1 MARILSVGPSAKH
14 LAARNRA
21 LTQCGHEVRGADSR
35 IRALTFVK
43 SVPFD
48 FIVLCD
54 QFLPDDAAELAD
66 ELRASSPGTP
76 ILILKSREIESSPEE
91 IEAFLKIGELGSTA
105 A

>member
-35 IRALTFVK
+35 IRALTFAK
-43 SVPFD
+43 SVSFD

-54 QFLPDDAAELAD
+54 QFPPDSAAELAE
-66 ELRASSPGTP
+66 ELRASAPATP
-76 ILILKSREIESSPEE
+76 VLILKSRETESSPEE
-91 IEAFLKIGELGSTA
+91 IEALLRTGELGSTA

>member
-1 MARILSVGPSAKH
+1 MARILSVGPSTKH

-35 IRALTFVK
+35 IKALTFIK
-43 SVPFD
+43 SVSFD

-54 QFLPDDAAELAD
+54 GFLPDSAAELAD
-66 ELRASSPGTP
+66 ELRASAPGTP
-76 ILILKSREIESSPEE
+76 ILILKSRETDSSPEE
-91 IEAFLKIGELGSTA
+91 IEAFLKGGKINSTA